1 MPFLT
6 KELNLTEQYK
16 EKQVI
21 LTLPL
26 SCSMYKGQ
34 WKCNAH

>member
-16 EKQVI
+16 EKASHTNVTSFMQYVQRA
-21 LTLPL
+21 
-26 SCSMYKGQ
+26 MEM
-34 WKCNAH
+34 